1 MQNIVYGEFLPTVL
15 GAKVMKKYD
24 LLAEETSKVK
34 KKALSV
40 DYSITWG

>member
-34 KKALSV
+34 KALST
-40 DYSITWG
+40 DYSIA